1 MTQTKITILFFY
13 EPKDTSGGAD
23 TADGADTATGGS
35 VAAGVR
41 KKRASGSSANQPGTD
56 LYINS
61 YFDTENKI
69 LTKDKFCTNENC
81 KNVVKN
87 FDGSNWQ
94 FFDDMKVDFQME
106 EKCIKL
112 TKNNTLAVTG
122 CEKGIHAMVCR
133 LDCCKYFIKK
143 LK

>member
-1 MTQTKITILFFY
+1 M
-13 EPKDTSGGAD
+13 
-23 TADGADTATGGS
+23 
-35 VAAGVR
+35 
-41 KKRASGSSANQPGTD
+41 
-56 LYINS
+56 YINS

-69 LTKDKFCTNENC
+69 LTQDMFCTNENC

-122 CEKGIHAMVCR
+122 CEEGIHTMVCR

-143 LK
+143 N